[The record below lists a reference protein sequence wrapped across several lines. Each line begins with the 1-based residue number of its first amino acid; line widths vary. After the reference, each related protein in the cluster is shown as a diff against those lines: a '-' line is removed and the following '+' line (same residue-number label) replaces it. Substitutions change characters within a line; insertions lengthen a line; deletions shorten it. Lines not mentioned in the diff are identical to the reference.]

1 MKTQTVR
8 HAVKLPEVADFLEKY
23 PRYTQLVQGDGRFL
37 FDLIM
42 QPDNLF
48 LAQAASHYKLP
59 SVLSVAE
66 CCRVAIEEHEDSIEL
81 DSFTKQFV
89 GAAIC
94 VLMEA
99 NGYRKT
105 GTKKSVPHPSFST
118 GEFYVPA

>member
-8 HAVKLPEVADFLEKY
+8 HAVKLPEVADFLDKY
-23 PRYTQLVQGDGRFL
+23 PRYTQLVQGGGRFL

-81 DSFTKQFV
+81 DSFTKQFI

-118 GEFYVPA
+118 GEFYVPV